1 MSHLS
6 LVIFSLLLGVTPL
19 WAQAGD
25 DEAILRTLTT
35 VTPRDTAITQG
46 LTWLRTQV
54 KTDGSL
60 AEGNH
65 RVALTSLGLMAH
77 LAAGI
82 TPKHR
87 EHGPFLTK
95 GLEWVL
101 QQQDPTGYFGKNDN
115 SRMYGHGITTLL
127 LSQALG
133 MTSDPALEE
142 RLRQAVDKAILV
154 TVAAAKVN
162 KPEGHRGGWRYQP
175 NSGDSDLSL
184 SGWQFLGLHA
194 AQNIGISVDPQVISA
209 ATGYVQSCITKEGLV
224 SYTPKSGEA
233 PALRGLALVCLVATG
248 ADEDPRLSKV
258 VQRIQSD
265 PITWGCP
272 HFFYRAYYDSVGLSR
287 KNPEAWLTY
296 RGILENA
303 LLPRQQADGSWPNSE
318 AGPIYT
324 TSMAV
329 LALAVERHLLPAY
342 QR

>member
-1 MSHLS
+1 MQTLVLFLLS
-6 LVIFSLLLGVTPL
+6 LILCWLPL
-19 WAQAGD
+19 WAQTGD
-25 DEAILRTLTT
+25 DEAILKTLTT
-35 VTPRDTAITQG
+35 ITPRDTAISSG
-46 LTWLRTQV
+46 LVWLRTQV
-54 KTDGSL
+54 KADGSL
-60 AEGNH
+60 AEGEN
-65 RVALTSLGLMAH
+65 RIALTSLGLMAH
-77 LAAGI
+77 LATGI

-87 EHGPFLTK
+87 EHGPFLVK
-95 GLEWVL
+95 GLNWVL
-101 QQQDPTGYFGKNDN
+101 DQQDSTGYFGKNDN

-133 MTSDPALEE
+133 MTSEPALEE
-142 RLRQAVDKAILV
+142 RLRQAVDKAILL

-162 KPEGHRGGWRYQP
+162 KSEGHRGGWRYHP
-175 NSGDSDLSL
+175 SSGDSDLSL
-184 SGWQFLGLHA
+184 SGWQFLSLHA
-194 AQNIGISVDPQVISA
+194 AQNIGLSVDPKVITA
-209 ATGYVQSCITKEGLV
+209 ATGYVQSCITKEGVV
-224 SYTPKSGEA
+224 SYTPKTAES

-258 VQRIQSD
+258 VERIKSD

-287 KNPEAWLTY
+287 KDPESWNAY
-296 RGILENA
+296 RGTLENA
-303 LLPRQQADGSWPNSE
+303 LLPRQQADGSWPHSE